1 MLSEDEEE
9 DDDYHRDL
17 VSSDIEQIQ
26 NLLEFKVKTGTHAY
40 TKLQLSYTTVGLFA
54 ECFSSVSA

>member
-1 MLSEDEEE
+1 MLSEDDEE
-9 DDDYHRDL
+9 DDYHRDL

-40 TKLQLSYTTVGLFA
+40 TKL
-54 ECFSSVSA
+54 